1 VRPEFDVIV
10 VGAGLGGSACAL
22 SLARKGANVLML
34 EKAKIPGERNMS
46 GGVLFGTY
54 AAGYGMLDIVP
65 DFETDAPVQRRIVS
79 HEVNVL
85 SVPDWDEGDYRYY
98 RIGRKS
104 LPSRLG
110 LFKVDLESGHDY
122 SVLRRDFDQWF
133 ANKAVQEG
141 AMLST
146 QTSAE
151 SLIIENGTVVGVRT
165 THEDLRSKVVVD
177 ASGVVSNLVEMAGLR
192 PKLEPSDLYHG
203 LKHLYRMDPATIE
216 KRFGLAKGE
225 GRAQLYLGQ
234 FMKGVNG
241 GAFLYTNQDTLSVG
255 IVVSMASMLEG
266 YTERFEEVGKGI
278 DILEAFESHP
288 MVAELLHDAELLE
301 YSAHNVPKG
310 YKCMLKKPYAPG
322 FMAVG
327 DSLGSFV
334 KIGPMLD
341 GMRMAIA
348 TGIMAAQAFL
358 QASQAGSFS
367 DSALSSYRSLL
378 APVYR
383 DVRRSKNDSRVS
395 ESKLVYQVLPP
406 LLFSTFL
413 VYREKRITV
422 DRKGGRAKDAVQRV
436 QRGTS
441 LLNYDEDKVYS
452 HIAVDLE
459 KGSASRLKPWVP
471 ACPVNCYTL
480 VTPKGVFVSY
490 TDLLEYNVR
499 PLQEKYREANGFDAE
514 SLELKAIE
522 SVARGTTLDD
532 VAQGRLRFDHVAC
545 VACGTCGEIGP
556 KDVVAFGP
564 ERDGH
569 GVRYRY
575 G

>member
-1 VRPEFDVIV
+1 
-10 VGAGLGGSACAL
+10 
-22 SLARKGANVLML
+22 
-34 EKAKIPGERNMS
+34 
-46 GGVLFGTY
+46 
-54 AAGYGMLDIVP
+54 MLDLVP
-65 DFETDAPVQRRIVS
+65 DFETDAPVQRRIVT

-85 SVPDWDEGDYRYY
+85 SDPDWDEGTYRYY
-98 RIGRKS
+98 RIGKDS
-104 LPSRLG
+104 LPSKLG
-110 LFKVDLESGHDY
+110 LFRVDLDSGHDY

-133 ANKAVQEG
+133 ANRAVQEG

-151 SLIIENGTVVGVRT
+151 SLIIENSTVVGVRT
-165 THEDLRSKVVVD
+165 THEDLRANVVID

-192 PKLEPSDLYHG
+192 AKLEPNELYHG
-203 LKHLYRMDPATIE
+203 LKHVYRMDPSVIE

-225 GRAQLYLGQ
+225 GKAQVYLGP

-241 GAFLYTNQDTLSVG
+241 GAFLYTNQETLSVG
-255 IVVSMASMLEG
+255 IVVSMDSMVEAF
-266 YTERFEEVGKGI
+266 TERFDQVGKSI

-288 MVAELLHDAELLE
+288 MVAELLQGGELLE

-310 YKCMLKKPYAPG
+310 YKCMLKKPYAAG

-327 DSLGSFV
+327 DSLGAFV
-334 KIGPMLD
+334 KVGPLLD
-341 GMRMAIA
+341 GMRRAIT
-348 TGIMAAQAFL
+348 TGMMAAEAFL
-358 QASQAGSFS
+358 QASEHGSFTG
-367 DSALSSYRSLL
+367 SALSSYQSRL

-383 DVRRSKNDSRVS
+383 DIGRSKNDSRVS
-395 ESKLVYQVLPP
+395 ESRLVYRVLPR
-406 LLFSTFL
+406 LLFSTYL
-413 VYREKRITV
+413 LYRERRITV
-422 DRKGGRAKDAVQRV
+422 DRKRAHAKDAIQRV
-436 QRGTS
+436 QGGTS
-441 LLNYDEDKVYS
+441 MLNYDEDEVYS
-452 HIAVDLE
+452 HIAVNTE
-459 KGSASRLKPWVP
+459 KGSASSLKPWVP

-490 TDLLEYNVR
+490 TDLLEYNMR
-499 PLQEKYREANGFDAE
+499 PLEKKYAQSNGFEAE

-522 SVARGTTLDD
+522 SAAFDTTLRD
-532 VAQGRLRFDHVAC
+532 VAQGELRFDHVAC

-556 KDVVAFGP
+556 KEVVAFGP